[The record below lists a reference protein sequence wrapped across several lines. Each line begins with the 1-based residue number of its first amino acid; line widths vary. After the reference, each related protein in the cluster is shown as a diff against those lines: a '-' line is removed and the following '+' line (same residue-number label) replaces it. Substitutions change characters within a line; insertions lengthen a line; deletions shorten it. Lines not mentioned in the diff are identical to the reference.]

1 MIISLVSA
9 YITGI
14 ILAVILIAG
23 YNYRRNG
30 EVPIWI
36 AIFSWGIIIE
46 YIVALIKNS
55 KKQ

>member
-1 MIISLVSA
+1 MILNLILIYFIGVV
-9 YITGI
+9 
-14 ILAVILIAG
+14 LAVILIAG
-23 YNYRRNG
+23 HNYRKNS
-30 EVPIWI
+30 EMPIWI